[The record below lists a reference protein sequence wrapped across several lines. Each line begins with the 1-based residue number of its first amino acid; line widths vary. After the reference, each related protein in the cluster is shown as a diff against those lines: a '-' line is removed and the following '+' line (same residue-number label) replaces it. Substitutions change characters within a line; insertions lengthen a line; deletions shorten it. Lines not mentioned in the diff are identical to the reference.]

1 MGVVKAL
8 GPNRRLSVIHGNH
21 LTAAA
26 VVQTI
31 SQCFGERKVKLFLTG
46 ASSKVGWAVAQA
58 LRDRHGYDVL
68 CHSTD
73 PGRRKYFEQNGFAA
87 ASTLAEGSAHSTY
100 WIVGKYDPQICN
112 WIPQN
117 AVAIVFSVPHPL
129 ESRRDL
135 RVIEAGTLHMD
146 LSRLDRPRVFTN
158 KLKVHEIF
166 ACHAAGAVAVSR
178 LEERTILRIDE
189 VGPVDP
195 NVMDSWL
202 DDARRIGFVV
212 PKCNPVLE
220 LDPGRRASDKPPV
233 VIVGGGPS
241 GLSVAAYLSQ
251 KRIPHILLESENDPN
266 LFGSWAQHFKG
277 LEITTQK
284 KWCNLPGLSMSDK
297 EFPNENVT
305 AADYQRYLKQYVHR
319 YAINIRRGATVIS
332 VEKGSEKNPYLVKYL
347 SMAGTAEVVRA
358 WSVVVATGKHRIPR
372 NNTSDDIVSKLDAVG
387 IPHIHSTEMSDD
399 ATWSRA
405 IRAAQDGRLCLIGFG
420 NSSSDLAT
428 MILNRCDEDGGSDS
442 GMKATIHVAART
454 IPPVFPRRYKLL
466 RVDTLGYLMR
476 VLPAIIQEILVKLL
490 WAGIP
495 GSKICQSAF
504 PSHLQ
509 RWKKIE
515 GRVPVIDKH
524 GMLAKGFQS
533 GRLVGHGPVLNVT
546 KGKVVH
552 FSDGP
557 TVRNAGTVIDM
568 VILATGYRE
577 ECVVEREDRLN
588 GVYKCGFGKSDRF
601 LPILSI
607 SEDARGIADDIS
619 ASY

>member
-1 MGVVKAL
+1 VL

-31 SQCFGERKVKLFLTG
+31 GQCFGERKVKLFLTG

-73 PGRRKYFEQNGFAA
+73 PGRRKYFEQNGLAA
-87 ASTLAEGSAHSTY
+87 ASTLAEGSAHSNY
-100 WIVGKYDPQICN
+100 WIVGKYDPQVCN

-146 LSRLDRPRVFTN
+146 LSRLDRQRVFTN
-158 KLKVHEIF
+158 KLKEHEIF
-166 ACHAAGAVAVSR
+166 ACHAAGAVAVSW
-178 LEERTILRIDE
+178 LEERKVSRIDE

-195 NVMDSWL
+195 DKMDSWL
-202 DDARRIGFVV
+202 DEARRIGFVL
-212 PKCNPVLE
+212 PKYEPVSELGLE
-220 LDPGRRASDKPPV
+220 RRASDKPPV

-241 GLSVAAYLSQ
+241 GLAVAAYLSQ
-251 KRIPHILLESENDPN
+251 KRIPHILLEAENDPN
-266 LFGSWAQHFKG
+266 SFGSWAQHFKG

-284 KWCNLPGLSMSDK
+284 KWCNLPGLSMSDR
-297 EFPNENVT
+297 EFPNEMVT
-305 AADYQRYLKQYVHR
+305 AEEYQRYLKQYAHR

-332 VEKGSEKNPYLVKYL
+332 VEKGSEKNPYLVKYR
-347 SMAGTAEVVRA
+347 SMTGAAEVARA

-372 NNTSDDIVSKLDAVG
+372 INTSDDIVSQLDAVG

-420 NSSSDLAT
+420 NSASDLAT
-428 MILNRCDEDGGSDS
+428 MILQRCDEDGGGDR
-442 GMKATIHVAART
+442 GAKTTIHVAART

-466 RVDTLGYLMR
+466 RVDTLGSLMR
-476 VLPAIIQEILVKLL
+476 VLPEILQDALVKLL

-504 PSHLQ
+504 PSHLR
-509 RWKKIE
+509 RWNKIG

-524 GMLAKGFQS
+524 GMLVRGFQS
-533 GRLVGHGPVLNVT
+533 GRLVGHGPILSVK

-557 TVRNAGTVIDM
+557 TVRNAGTEIDM

-588 GVYKCGFGKSDRF
+588 GLFKCGFGKSDRF
-601 LPILSI
+601 LPLLSI
-607 SEDARGIADDIS
+607 NEDARGIADDIA